1 MSNNFKPLSEQTAN
15 KLIAQLEEGKSVF
28 QQGNKP
34 LQMPFNPTNNIHYRG
49 AAALIL
55 LMNNREDPR
64 WMSMEN
70 ANYNK
75 TPIKKEEKGTL
86 ISFYAN
92 SKMKPALKADG
103 SPELK
108 ENGKPKMEK
117 VKLPEAE
124 LVNVFLWNAEQLD
137 KIAAFEAKPQAFSPI
152 ERARQIMENSKLVN
166 PPQDYNIP
174 NEESYYSAILKDMA
188 GMKVA
193 EKASESGIKDAL
205 KTNIA
210 SLFMSAQLNLP
221 FDLGDH
227 VGYTAS
233 WSQLIKEQPS
243 ELFKAAN
250 DAQKIADQILG
261 FEKKKE
267 QELSKPTTLNK
278 GDIIAYKGDT
288 ITVKAILKGKTAQ
301 VENSE
306 GKNFKVSPKD
316 SLYASLIEAKNN
328 PERGKVVGMP
338 VQEKTEQPYAMA
350 R

>member
-1 MSNNFKPLSEQTAN
+1 MSNNFKPLSEQVAN
-15 KLIAQLEEGKSVF
+15 KLIAQLEEVKSVF

-34 LQMPFNPTNNIHYRG
+34 LQMPFNPTTNIHYRG
-49 AAALIL
+49 AAALVL
-55 LMNNREDPR
+55 LMSNREDPR
-64 WMSMEN
+64 WMSLEN

-75 TPIKKEEKGTL
+75 TPVNKGEKGTL
-86 ISFYAN
+86 ISFYKT
-92 SKMKPALKADG
+92 SEMKPVMKDG
-103 SPELK
+103 QPVLK
-108 ENGKPKMEK
+108 ENQKPQMEK
-117 VKLPEAE
+117 VKLAEPE
-124 LVNVFLWNAEQLD
+124 LVNVFLWNGEQL
-137 KIAAFEAKPQAFSPI
+137 KEMPVFEAKPQEFSPV

-188 GMKVA
+188 GLKVA
-193 EKASESGIKDAL
+193 EKASDSGIKDAL

-210 SLFMSAQLNLP
+210 SLFISAKLNLP

-227 VGYTAS
+227 IGYTAS
-233 WSQLIKEQPS
+233 WSQLIKEQPA

-250 DAQKIADQILG
+250 DAQKIADHILG

-267 QELSKPTTLNK
+267 QELSKPATLNK

-288 ITVKAILKGKTAQ
+288 ITVKAILRGKTAQ

-306 GKNFKVSPKD
+306 GKNFKISPKD
-316 SLYASLIEAKNN
+316 GIYTGLIEAKNN
-328 PERGKVVGMP
+328 PERGKVVDMP
-338 VQEKTEQPYAMA
+338 APEKHEEQTHAMA